1 MRVRRADHSATLPPY
16 WRICPFLQGPG
27 TSVIPGYNSSG
38 WSRNGRL
45 WGGSGGE
52 CYGNHSGR
60 TIFPIIPCRQHSKQD
75 LQVVT
80 AEFTELTTLWNCA
93 SNVLLFSQT
102 GEPFIRAIHYCNG
115 FWLSIKARV
124 PSRFFGI
131 RDYPYLT
138 LGIRVFPY
146 LTLLFGISLIWRL
159 VFAISLTW
167 RSGFGISLIWRSG
180 FGFSLICRL
189 GFGILLI
196 WRLGFG
202 ISLIWRSGSGKFLIW
217 CSVSKKWGRDAG
229 LKCALD
235 AGRWKQPSG

>member
-1 MRVRRADHSATLPPY
+1 MVRVEIEPGTTGCGSDAPTTPTLPPY

-27 TSVIPGYNSSG
+27 TSVIPGYNSGG

-93 SNVLLFSQT
+93 NNVLLFSQT
-102 GEPFIRAIHYCNG
+102 GEPFIWAIHYCNG
-115 FWLSIKARV
+115 FFFWPSIKARV
-124 PSRFFGI
+124 PNRFFGI
-131 RDYPYLT
+131 RDFLYLT
-138 LGIRVFPY
+138 LGIGDFPSLTLGIQDFPY
-146 LTLLFGISLIWRL
+146 LTPRFGISRI
-159 VFAISLTW
+159 W

-180 FGFSLICRL
+180 FG
-189 GFGILLI
+189 
-196 WRLGFG
+196 
-202 ISLIWRSGSGKFLIW
+202 KFLIW
-217 CSVSKKWGRDAG
+217 CSVFGI
-229 LKCALD
+229 
-235 AGRWKQPSG
+235 